1 MNLGVYVIQNAENE
15 ATKSISENLNEGIKE
30 GLLSDASLFYDTVGP
45 NSLTYNFGS
54 FNSTD
59 IWNFTGDLITT
70 DIQTTIKAI
79 RTVNKFKLL
88 FYFGWEKAKD
98 VMGLINIVNTPN
110 VRVIC
115 TDETASK
122 ELTRLT
128 TKKPL
133 GIVNNFNIQDIIKVT
148 K

>member
-1 MNLGVYVIQNAENE
+1 MNLGIYVIQNAENE
-15 ATKSISENLNEGIKE
+15 ATKSSSENLNKGIRE
-30 GLLSDASLFYDTVGP
+30 GLLSDASLFYDVVGP
-45 NSLTYNFGS
+45 NSLEYNFGA

-70 DIQTTIKAI
+70 DIQATIKAI
-79 RTVNKFKLL
+79 QTVNKFKLL

-98 VMGLINIVNTPN
+98 VVGLINIVNTPN
-110 VRVIC
+110 VRTIC
-115 TDETASK
+115 TNEATAK

-133 GIVNNFNIQDIIKVT
+133 GIVDNFNIKDIIKVI

>member
-1 MNLGVYVIQNAENE
+1 MNLGIYVIQNSENE
-15 ATKSISENLNEGIKE
+15 ATTSISENLNKGIRE

-45 NSLTYNFGS
+45 NSLTYDFGA

-59 IWNFTGDLITT
+59 IWNFTGSLITT

-79 RTVNKFKLL
+79 KTVNKFKLL

-98 VMGLINIVNTPN
+98 VVSLINIVNTPN

-115 TDETASK
+115 TNEAASK

-133 GIVNNFNIQDIIKVT
+133 GIVDNFNIKDIIKVT